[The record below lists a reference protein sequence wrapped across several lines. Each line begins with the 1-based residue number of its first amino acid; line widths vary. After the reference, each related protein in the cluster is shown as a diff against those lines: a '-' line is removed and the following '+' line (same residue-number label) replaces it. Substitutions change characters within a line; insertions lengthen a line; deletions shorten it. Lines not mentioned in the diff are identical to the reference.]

1 MLRLLRKAVRIVKN
15 AAVKRF
21 HKAQNSKFRS
31 KDYRLYVYGHTAR
44 MLAELPYANSSIALD
59 LKLTKA

>member
-1 MLRLLRKAVRIVKN
+1 LKKN
-15 AAVKRF
+15 AAVQRF

-31 KDYRLYVYGHTAR
+31 KDHRLYVYGHTAR

-59 LKLTKA
+59 LKLAKA